1 MNILNIV
8 SIFCLAFC
16 FIMFLYFKWYIKK
29 RTTSSGLDERQTEVV
44 KLIDEIDRIT
54 DRDSQLVEDRVNK
67 LKILLLDVDKRIAL
81 YEKEIEQ
88 LQSSKNELSQ
98 KPNETLYT
106 SLGRGIHAAL
116 KTPAQQLEKPHS
128 AEQLLL
134 ETGMKTPGIYTRPV
148 SQQEPPLPV
157 KSETQKIEI
166 KEKQIPKAP
175 TKKQIRSAIDSLANE
190 GLAAEE
196 IASRLELSLPEV
208 NLAMKLRR
216 K

>member
-1 MNILNIV
+1 MNILNLV
-8 SIFCLAFC
+8 SILCLAIC
-16 FIMFLYFKWYIKK
+16 FFIFIYLKWYVKK

-67 LKILLLDVDKRIAL
+67 LKLLLQDVDKRIAL

-88 LQSSKNELSQ
+88 LQFLTKNDLTK

-116 KTPAQQLEKPHS
+116 KTPAENEKVKPLP
-128 AEQLLL
+128 AEQFLLN
-134 ETGMKTPGIYTRPV
+134 
-148 SQQEPPLPV
+148 SQMQAAVPLTEKKEP
-157 KSETQKIEI
+157 EKIEV
-166 KEKQIPKAP
+166 KEKVTKPP
-175 TKKQIRSAIDSLANE
+175 TKKQIRTAIDLLANE
-190 GLAAEE
+190 GLSSEE
-196 IASRLELSLPEV
+196 IASRLEISLPEV

>member
-1 MNILNIV
+1 MNIFNVV
-8 SIFCLAFC
+8 SFICLAVC
-16 FIMFLYFKWYIKK
+16 VIIFLYLKWYIKK

-67 LKILLLDVDKRIAL
+67 LKILLQDVDKRIAL

-88 LQSSKNELSQ
+88 LQSSQKNELSQ
-98 KPNETLYT
+98 RPDETLYT

-116 KTPAQQLEKPHS
+116 KTPVPSGAAQVQAQVQTETQPEPPAKKPQVKEKP
-128 AEQLLL
+128 AVF
-134 ETGMKTPGIYTRPV
+134 K
-148 SQQEPPLPV
+148 PP
-157 KSETQKIEI
+157 S
-166 KEKQIPKAP
+166 
-175 TKKQIRSAIDSLANE
+175 KKQIRTSIDMLANE
-190 GLAAEE
+190 GLPAEE
-196 IASRLELSLPEV
+196 IAARLELSLPEV